1 MPGIQQ
7 LAVLGS
13 PIAHSKSPALHA
25 AAYAALGLEWSYEAI
40 EMTGDALPAFVDS
53 RGPEWRGLS
62 LTMPLKR
69 DVLPLLTSMDEFAE
83 LTGGAN
89 TILFDGQARRGFN
102 TDVFG
107 AIEAFR
113 AAGVE
118 SLDRVRVLGGGATA
132 ASLLVAVARLGATS
146 VAVAVRSPGRIGALV
161 ALCELLGLELTVET
175 LGAPETDWTPDA
187 VVSTLPNGTEY
198 VAGPIAGAVLFDVA
212 YEPWPT
218 AIASA
223 WLKAGERV
231 IPGIQMLAWQA
242 LAQVRIFVNR
252 GMFDELPNEAS
263 VFAAMLRSVEPGA

>member
-1 MPGIQQ
+1 MSGIRR

-13 PIAHSKSPALHA
+13 PIAHSKSPALHG
-25 AAYAALGLEWSYEAI
+25 AAYAALGLDWSYDAI
-40 EMTGDALPAFVDS
+40 EMTGDALPAFVRS
-53 RGPEWRGLS
+53 RDEEWRGLS

-69 DVLPLLTSMDEFAE
+69 DVLPLLTSMDEVVE

-89 TILFDGQARRGFN
+89 TVLFDGQARRGFN

-118 SLDRVRVLGGGATA
+118 SLDRVRILGGGATA
-132 ASLLVAVARLGATS
+132 ASLLVAVARLGARS
-146 VAVAVRSPGRIGALV
+146 VAIAVRSPARIGALV
-161 ALCELLGLELTVET
+161 ALCELLGLKLTVET
-175 LGAPETDWTPDA
+175 LGAIEAGWRPDA

-198 VAGPIAGAVLFDVA
+198 VMEAVAGAVLFDVA

-223 WLKAGERV
+223 WLEAGGRV

-242 LAQVRIFVNR
+242 LAQVRIFVNG
-252 GMFDELPNEAS
+252 GMSEQLPDEAS
-263 VFAAMLRSVEPGA
+263 VFGAMLRAVEPGA